1 MFESKAME
9 MGNEIEKNYLNSI
22 IQLIG
27 FFILL
32 FFTIAFQI

>member
-1 MFESKAME
+1 

-22 IQLIG
+22 LQLIG

-32 FFTIAFQI
+32 FFTILFQIQ